1 MLEEAEQAQF
11 EGSINRTGIAGDK
24 FLGGGREISD
34 SMFRM
39 TEAATVP

>member
-24 FLGGGREISD
+24 LLGGREISD